1 MSPLIQNHQ
10 LIIWLVIAVYLVI
23 ITAAGGYYSK
33 YMRTAD
39 AYFRGDNLIPWW
51 AAGISIYMTNF
62 TAYTFVA
69 IASLVYVDG
78 LAGILLETGPALV
91 YLIVAIFFARL
102 WHRLNVTSPPEYLEA
117 RFNPLTRQLF
127 SVFGIATTF
136 IASGMRL
143 YAMSKLAEALLGVPL
158 VWTIVLT
165 GVVIVVYTMLGGLW
179 AVIVTDVVQFIVL
192 FLAVV
197 PLFVL
202 AVAAIFTDASW
213 AEFVSRIPDNFAAF
227 PRPETGRTWGW
238 LAAFW
243 FSYLLDLG
251 GDWGT
256 IQRLGCTPTERDA
269 RKGAYL
275 AMALSIP
282 HAVVLLGPCF
292 IARVLW
298 ADEIADPTIVS
309 QAETVYGKIALKL
322 LPVGMIGVVI
332 AAMFSATMSTLS
344 VAWSVRGTSFVN
356 DLYVRFWRPNAD
368 DREKILLGRLAI
380 LVIGGVATTVA
391 VLVALTSSGL
401 FALAQDVIGFVV
413 IPLVLPLLLGLF
425 VRRAQRWSGLAALAA
440 CLAFAIFNRNAYALL
455 GRSAPF
461 VFETEIIFSTLL
473 AVLVMVGSGFLPR
486 AAADEAR
493 EQAFLQ
499 RLEAPRPP
507 PALSQSLPSALDVI
521 GSFTLLIGGL
531 VTLLIAFP
539 QSALNRA
546 VMLFAALV
554 LLSSGWWMKRSAQ

>member
-1 MSPLIQNHQ
+1 MQPLVQNHQ
-10 LIIWLVIAVYLVI
+10 WLIWSVIAVYLVI
-23 ITAAGGYYSK
+23 ITWAGSYYSK

-51 AAGISIYMTNF
+51 AAGISIYMANF

-91 YLIVAIFFARL
+91 YFIVAIAFARL

-117 RFNPLTRQLF
+117 RFNPLTRQIF
-127 SVFGIATTF
+127 SILGIATTF
-136 IASGMRL
+136 VGSGMRL

-165 GVVIVVYTMLGGLW
+165 GLVIVLYTMLGGLW

-202 AVAAIFTDASW
+202 SVAAIFMDASW
-213 AEFVSRIPDNFAAF
+213 AEFVSRIPDGFAAF
-227 PRPETGRTWGW
+227 PHPEHGRTLGW

-269 RKGAYL
+269 RRGAYL

-298 ADEIADPTIVS
+298 ANDIADPTIVS

-322 LPVGMIGVVI
+322 LPAGMIGVVI

-356 DLYVRFWRPNAD
+356 DLYVRFLRPQAN
-368 DREKILLGRLAI
+368 DREQIFMGRAAI
-380 LVIGGVATTVA
+380 FVIGAVATTVA

-425 VRRAQRWSGLAALAA
+425 VRRAQRWSALAA
-440 CLAFAIFNRNAYALL
+440 MLACLLFAVFNRTAYALL
-455 GRSAPF
+455 GREVPLA
-461 VFETEIIFSTLL
+461 FETEIVFSTLL
-473 AVLVMVGSGFLPR
+473 ALLVMVGSGFLPR
-486 AAADEAR
+486 LAEDEAR
-493 EQAFLQ
+493 EQAFFQ
-499 RLEAPRPP
+499 RLAQPRPP
-507 PALSQSLPSALDVI
+507 QALQQALPSALGVI
-521 GSFTLLIGGL
+521 GSFTLLIGAL
-531 VTLLIAFP
+531 FALLIAFP
-539 QSALNRA
+539 QSTLNRV

-554 LLSSGWWMKRSAQ
+554 LIGSGGLMKKISQ